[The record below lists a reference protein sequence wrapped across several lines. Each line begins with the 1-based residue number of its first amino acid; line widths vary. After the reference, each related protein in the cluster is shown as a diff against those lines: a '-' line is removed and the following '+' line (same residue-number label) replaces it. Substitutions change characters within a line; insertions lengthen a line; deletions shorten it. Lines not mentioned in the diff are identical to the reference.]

1 MHMLYTI
8 NATEQLSK
16 PPDNG
21 KKNPLACD
29 FLNNYHKNIDG

>member
-1 MHMLYTI
+1 LYTI
-8 NATEQLSK
+8 KATEQLSK

-29 FLNNYHKNIDG
+29 FLNTSHKKIDG